1 MRLGSRFAE
10 CRKNEFA
17 MCDVKSRLL
26 TLTEAVQWKKS
37 LVSAG
42 KKLVVTNGCFDIMHR
57 GHVSYLEGA
66 RKLGDALLVLLNSD
80 ASVRALKGAS
90 RPVVC
95 EDDRAFMLNS
105 LRCVDRVVIFDSQR
119 CNVELAALAPEIYVK
134 AGDYTVETL
143 DPAERQALLDSG
155 TEIVFMPFVPGLSTS
170 SIIEKIKRD

>member
-1 MRLGSRFAE
+1 
-10 CRKNEFA
+10 

-26 TLTEAVQWKKS
+26 SLSDAVEWKKS
-37 LVSAG
+37 LAASG
-42 KKLVVTNGCFDIMHR
+42 KRLVVTNGCFDIMHR

-66 RKLGDALLVLLNSD
+66 RNLGDALLVLLNSD
-80 ASVRALKGAS
+80 ASVRALKGES

-105 LRCVDRVVIFDSQR
+105 LRCVDRVVIFDGQR
-119 CNVELAALAPEIYVK
+119 CDKELAALAPDIYVK

-143 DPAERQALLDSG
+143 DKTERQALFDAE

-170 SIIEKIKRD
+170 SIIEKIKQS

>member
-1 MRLGSRFAE
+1 
-10 CRKNEFA
+10 

-26 TLTEAVQWKKS
+26 SLEEASNWRRELAEQ
-37 LVSAG
+37 G

-57 GHVSYLEGA
+57 GHASYLESA
-66 RKLGDALLVLLNSD
+66 RKLGDAMLILLNSD

-105 LRCVDRVVIFDSQR
+105 LRCVDRVVIFNSSR
-119 CNVELAALAPEIYVK
+119 CDKELAALAPDIYVK

-143 DPAERQALLDSG
+143 EASERDALLKSG
-155 TEIVFMPFVPGLSTS
+155 TEIKFMPFVPGLSTS
-170 SIIEKIKRD
+170 SIIEKIKKD